1 MTVVVTGASGHVGNN
16 LVRALIAEKHPV
28 RVLIHNN
35 QQMFQGLGVEVVQGN
50 VSDMESLCR
59 AFEGAETVYH
69 LAAIIS
75 LLKSEWPLVEKV
87 NVFGTRNVVEACR
100 RSGVKRLVHFSSIH
114 AMVQEPFD
122 KPVDES
128 RTLVTG
134 RQNPPY
140 DRSKAA
146 GEMEVRKGIEKGLDA
161 VIVNPTGIIGPFD
174 YQPSHFGSALLSIAN
189 GKMIALINGGF
200 DWVDVRDVVQG
211 AMLAEKKAPAGSKYL
226 LSGHWASMCD
236 IANVIKEISDA
247 SIPGFICPMPVARFG
262 APFST
267 AYNRLLGKRVFYTSV
282 AMRAL
287 NSNHNISYEKAAREL
302 GYQSRPFKETITD
315 TLKWFAQNGNLKC
328 RLKSN
333 Q

>member
-1 MTVVVTGASGHVGNN
+1 V
-16 LVRALIAEKHPV
+16 
-28 RVLIHNN
+28 
-35 QQMFQGLGVEVVQGN
+35 
-50 VSDMESLCR
+50 
-59 AFEGAETVYH
+59 VYH

-87 NVFGTRNVVEACR
+87 NVIGTRNVVEACR

-128 RTLVTG
+128 RPLVSG

-146 GEMEVRKGIEKGLDA
+146 GEIEVRKGIEKGLDA
-161 VIVNPTGIIGPFD
+161 IIVNPTGIIGPFD
-174 YQPSHFGSALLSIAN
+174 YQPSHFGTALLLIAN

-211 AMLAEKKAPAGSKYL
+211 AMLAEKKAPTGSKYL

-236 IANVIKEISDA
+236 IADVIKEISDA
-247 SIPGFICPMPVARFG
+247 SIPGFVCPMP
-262 APFST
+262 
-267 AYNRLLGKRVFYTSV
+267 L
-282 AMRAL
+282 AL
-287 NSNHNISYEKAAREL
+287 
-302 GYQSRPFKETITD
+302 
-315 TLKWFAQNGNLKC
+315 
-328 RLKSN
+328 
-333 Q
+333 